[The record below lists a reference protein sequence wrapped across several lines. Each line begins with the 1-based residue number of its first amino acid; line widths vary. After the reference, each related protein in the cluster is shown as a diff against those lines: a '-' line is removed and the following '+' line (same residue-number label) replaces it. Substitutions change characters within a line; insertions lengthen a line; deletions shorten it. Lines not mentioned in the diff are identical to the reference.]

1 MIAMELNQLN
11 VNQTSTGGS
20 AAVVGGPQA
29 TGIDHEDE
37 EYQRGHG
44 DGIAWAR
51 EYATVDELR
60 DLVERYEP
68 DRSADVDGDH
78 SLCDFASD
86 KGHDRRHG
94 LPVRQSALARVRR
107 RGRGGPGRAG
117 IDAADRALTSGGRR

>member
-86 KGHDRRHG
+86 KGHTTGGTVSLSDSPHW
-94 LPVRQSALARVRR
+94 
-107 RGRGGPGRAG
+107 RGFVAGAEEVLDERASMPP
-117 IDAADRALTSGGRR
+117 TVP